1 MNGRRGWLSVRLS
14 LRLGRRRLLL
24 QFPPQRRGWLIALA
38 VVLLLVGY
46 VVGAVPTIRVLE
58 KSGLSAPHQ
67 DLTVQIIY
75 APLIWLNDHV
85 PVCSDFFEAEE
96 DFLEWLFDR

>member
-38 VVLLLVGY
+38 IVMLLVGY
-46 VVGAVPTIRVLE
+46 VVGAVPTIMVLE
-58 KSGLSAPHQ
+58 QSGIMAPYGEMA
-67 DLTVQIIY
+67 VQVIY
-75 APLIWLNDHV
+75 APLIWLNNHV
-85 PVCSDFFEAEE
+85 PACSDFFEAEA
-96 DFLEWLFDR
+96 DFLEWLFGR